1 VERLSSIN
9 LQVSLFITEEACAR
23 TTHSHLFA
31 EVWLTVFRCQGLFCT
46 RSSSS
51 CSSRCTSFSSRST
64 ALFAEVWLTVFRC
77 RHSKTVIALA
87 WDCGAISAM
96 IHYMSALR
104 PTPPNTGD
112 GGCQGVSRCRG
123 GGGGHGRHGSCRR
136 LR

>member
-1 VERLSSIN
+1 MERLSSTN

-31 EVWLTVFRCQGLFCT
+31 EVWLTVFRCQGLLCT

-64 ALFAEVWLTVFRC
+64 ALFADVWLTVFRC

-87 WDCGAISAM
+87 WDCRAISVL

-112 GGCQGVSRCRG
+112 GGCQGCNVVGGRG
-123 GGGGHGRHGSCRR
+123 GGMGGTEAAES
-136 LR
+136 